1 MLGDETYRQW
11 TDVFNPGSYYEGSWD
26 KGSEIRFIGSDDTG
40 ASGGML
46 GTIVENRPNEF
57 VSIEYSGMII
67 EGVPDTTSDA
77 AKTVVGTHENYSFS
91 EEDGVTT
98 VTVEMDSDDEYAAMF
113 EESWPVALDKL
124 KELSETFTN
133 AHA

>member
-11 TDVFNPGSYYEGSWD
+11 ADVFSPGSYYEGSWD
-26 KGSEIRFIGSDDTG
+26 KGTEIRFIGSDDTG

-46 GTIVENRPNEF
+46 GTVVENRPDEF
-57 VSIEYSGMII
+57 VSVEYSGMVI

-77 AKTVVGTHENYSFS
+77 AKQMAGTRESYSFS
-91 EEDGVTT
+91 ETDGVTT
-98 VTVEMDSDDEYAAMF
+98 VIVEMDSDDDYVEML
-113 EESWPVALDKL
+113 EEAWPVALGKL
-124 KELSETFTN
+124 RELSESFTN